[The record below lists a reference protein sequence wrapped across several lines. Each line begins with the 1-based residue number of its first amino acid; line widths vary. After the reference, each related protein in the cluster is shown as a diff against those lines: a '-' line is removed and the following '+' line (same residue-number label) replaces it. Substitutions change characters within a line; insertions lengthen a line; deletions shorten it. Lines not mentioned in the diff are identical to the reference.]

1 MKTNSLTMPHT
12 QHECTDTAHF
22 CQVSMLSRFEVLL
35 QNSYCGQS
43 ESFKTAF
50 LALLISGHQ
59 VRVIRFSWPMEFN
72 PVHFQNKHSAGVH
85 LQNLGNQHPVATSLP
100 INVNPQ
106 LSAIKFNACVMV
118 RTGKCNF

>member
-1 MKTNSLTMPHT
+1 MPHT
-12 QHECTDTAHF
+12 QHECTDITHF

-59 VRVIRFSWPMEFN
+59 VLVIRLSWPMEFN
-72 PVHFQNKHSAGVH
+72 AVHFQHKHSAQMH
-85 LQNLGNQHPVATSLP
+85 LQNLGHQQPVATSLP
-100 INVNPQ
+100 IHVNPQ
-106 LSAIKFNACVMV
+106 LSAIKFNACVNV
-118 RTGKCNF
+118 RTRKCNF